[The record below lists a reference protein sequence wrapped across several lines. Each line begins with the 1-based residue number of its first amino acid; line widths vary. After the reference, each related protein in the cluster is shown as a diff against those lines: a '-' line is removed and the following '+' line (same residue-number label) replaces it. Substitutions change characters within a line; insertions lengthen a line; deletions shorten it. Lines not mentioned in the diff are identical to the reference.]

1 MNSHPPKHIA
11 IILDGNRR
19 WAKKY
24 GFPVWKG
31 HQEGIAKVKE
41 LFKWCKDLGI
51 TEVTL
56 YAFSTENFNRAKQE
70 VGFLMDAF
78 RKQFRELR
86 KHEDVVKKKL
96 RVRVVGR
103 EWMFPKDIQKQMQEI
118 VELTKDNKEYTVNF
132 GLAYGGRQEITDAV
146 KEIAKEVK
154 AGKLKPEA
162 ITEEMITKNL
172 YLESEPD
179 IIIRPGGEVRVSNF
193 LIWQGNYSEWFFL
206 DKLWPEFTKNDLKR
220 IVDEFAQRQRRFGE

>member
-96 RVRVVGR
+96 RVRVVGG
-103 EWMFPKDIQKQMQEI
+103 EWM
-118 VELTKDNKEYTVNF
+118 
-132 GLAYGGRQEITDAV
+132 
-146 KEIAKEVK
+146 
-154 AGKLKPEA
+154 
-162 ITEEMITKNL
+162 
-172 YLESEPD
+172 
-179 IIIRPGGEVRVSNF
+179 
-193 LIWQGNYSEWFFL
+193 
-206 DKLWPEFTKNDLKR
+206 
-220 IVDEFAQRQRRFGE
+220 